1 MSEKIYILL
10 PGQKTGQDMTVGAI
24 NWALLDGKFTRET
37 KAWTKRLDK
46 TWDTLAHPIF
56 KELGVRLLQPPDY
69 DALLEEVDE
78 NLPTLPNI
86 VSKLTSILDDD
97 ENTRVDEL
105 TESMD
110 QSLTA
115 AVLEVVNSVHYRQGD
130 DRHVDDTEEAII
142 IIGLGE
148 FRRIV
153 SKIKAL
159 AFLKGASDE
168 DGFSLSELWKHS
180 FGVGETSR
188 VIAKYLNE
196 KRHVEWNER
205 LLESKEGINKP
216 PKPKELDHELAY
228 ICGLLHGIGKVALYD
243 LRRATFLQ
251 NCKDALDRE
260 TDLLTAEI
268 ENQSYKYHEVGH
280 LMFQKWDQGE
290 RLTYVIGRHHELN
303 HKERGFCPTDPDVDK
318 CPEEERARKQAE
330 YEKETHEFVDIVILA
345 IWIMRDQGFGSS
357 GNPYPT
363 NPSDE
368 ILTRLDLGHQNFQK
382 LQDVA
387 KKERRRTMA
396 FLESL
401 NN

>member
-1 MSEKIYILL
+1 MSEKIYILEAD
-10 PGQKTGQDMTVGAI
+10 QEKHQEMTVGAI
-24 NWALLDGKFTRET
+24 NWALRDRNLTSET

-56 KELGVRLLQPPDY
+56 KDLGVRLLPPPDY

-86 VSKLTSILDDD
+86 VSKLTSILDND
-97 ENTRVDEL
+97 ENTRIDEL

-159 AFLKGASDE
+159 DFLKGASDE

-268 ENQSYKYHEVGH
+268 QNQSYKYHEVGH
-280 LMFQKWDQGE
+280 LMFKKWDQDE

-303 HKERGFCPTDPDVDK
+303 KDERGSCPKDPSLNK
-318 CPEEERARKQAE
+318 CSEEERVQRQAK
-330 YEKETHEFVDIVILA
+330 YEEEAHELVDIVILA
-345 IWIMRDQGFGSS
+345 IWMMHDQGFGSS

-368 ILTRLDLGHQNFQK
+368 ILTRLDLDRQHFQK

-387 KKERRRTMA
+387 KKERRRTKA